1 MIDYAALE
9 DAIVARLATLGPGVE
24 VEALPDT
31 PAAFSKPFS
40 KPRITVAYR
49 SSEFAKDIVRGI
61 PEQFSTGPAV
71 QDEFASVE
79 VVIQARRVRGNTGC
93 HYIKA
98 ALVDRLLNFQPAN
111 WSRLTLESYK
121 FVDHDKEAGL
131 FSYAATFITQ
141 TRVVPNLDAG
151 SLVLLEEV
159 TFNVDGNGN
168 T

>member
-9 DAIVARLATLGPGVE
+9 DSIVGRLAAITPAVE

-31 PAAFSKPFS
+31 PAKFQKAFSKP
-40 KPRITVAYR
+40 RVTVAYR

-61 PEQFSTGPAV
+61 PEQFSTGPAI
-71 QDEFASVE
+71 QDEFASIE
-79 VVIQARRVRGNTGC
+79 VVIQSRTVRGNGGC
-93 HYIKA
+93 HAVKSA
-98 ALVDRLLNFQPAN
+98 VVGLLFNFTPAN

-141 TRVVPNLDAG
+141 TRVVPDMDVEDLVNLE
-151 SLVLLEEV
+151 LV

-168 T
+168 S